1 MSIVRPTLCAA
12 AFAVIALGLPP
23 AMAAN
28 DFDQKPETY
37 ICPNGGDAIDC
48 YLEAVPHL
56 YTMCR
61 QIKSI
66 EILEFGYEHSEDG
79 VNGAKTE
86 YCVDKHKR
94 TITRHFQAALR
105 AATKSRAAVE
115 SLRALQDLWSKS
127 LAELRWHPGE
137 SDEQY
142 KARVAT
148 PYKEFEVR
156 AEEVR
161 ADLASAKAPAKAR
174 HAAAP
179 AKAAVAAKP

>member
-1 MSIVRPTLCAA
+1 MPIVPPILRAA
-12 AFAVIALGLPP
+12 ALAATALVALP

-66 EILEFGYEHSEDG
+66 EILEFGYEHAEDG

-86 YCVDKHKR
+86 YCVDKHRKS
-94 TITRHFQAALR
+94 ITRHFQAALR
-105 AATKSRAAVE
+105 EATKSRAAVE

-137 SDEQY
+137 SDDQY

-148 PYKEFEVR
+148 PYKEFDARAQLVR
-156 AEEVR
+156 TE
-161 ADLASAKAPAKAR
+161 LATAKAPAK
-174 HAAAP
+174 
-179 AKAAVAAKP
+179 KAVAARKATVASKP

>member
-1 MSIVRPTLCAA
+1 MPIVRRMLCAA
-12 AFAVIALGLPP
+12 SLGAGALVAAP

-37 ICPNGGDAIDC
+37 ICPSGGDAVDC

-66 EILEFGYEHSEDG
+66 EILEFGYEHAEEG

-86 YCVDKHKR
+86 YCVDKHRKS
-94 TITRHFQAALR
+94 ITRHFQAALR
-105 AATKSRAAVE
+105 EATKSRAAVE

-137 SDEQY
+137 SDDQY

-148 PYKEFEVR
+148 PWHPPR
-156 AEEVR
+156 R
-161 ADLASAKAPAKAR
+161 P
-174 HAAAP
+174 
-179 AKAAVAAKP
+179 